1 MNRRCPDNEL
11 VGLGILLGQEWII
24 NKRRVANV
32 VVSKKDLVY
41 GLVYKISPSD
51 ERKLDE
57 SEGVPRSYTKHIMKI
72 VLQSENGEAK
82 SMEQALV
89 YIDKERTEEGKP
101 REEYIIRINKG
112 VDDASA
118 RGMPKWYIDE
128 YIRKFIP
135 ADELKEA
142 VPVGA

>member
-24 NKRRVANV
+24 NERGYANV
-32 VVSKKDLVY
+32 VRSTKDPVY

-51 ERKLDE
+51 EEKLDKF
-57 SEGVPRSYTKHIMKI
+57 EGVPESYTKHIMKI
-72 VLQSENGEAK
+72 GLQSENGEEK
-82 SMEQALV
+82 SVEQALV
-89 YIDKERTEEGKP
+89 YIDKKRTEEGKP
-101 REEYIIRINKG
+101 REEYIFRINRG

-118 RGMPKWYIDE
+118 RGMPKWYIDK

-135 ADELKEA
+135 PDGLGEA